1 MKKSVCILFTFLFGT
16 TIVQAQVKKN
26 LECTY
31 KIIVQ
36 DLTEDEL
43 NAIKDENIKTS
54 LINRLNESKKREFIL
69 KGNTQNAVFKETE
82 RMKSDKDKSLTATLV
97 SDQYYYDIKSE
108 QVYLFTEFSGTK
120 YLVSNSFSLYN
131 WNITNETKNIDGFK
145 CYKAKGTEII
155 NDFREKKSYTL
166 IAWFCPDL
174 PFKYGPER
182 YFGLPGLIFEAYTEN
197 SKEKYVL
204 KSISFSDE
212 ITEIIKPKGKVIT
225 DQEFTTIFNKTINSL
240 YQD

>member
-1 MKKSVCILFTFLFGT
+1 MKKSTYILLFFLGAAF
-16 TIVQAQVKKN
+16 VQAQIQKS
-26 LECTY
+26 LECSY

-36 DLTEDEL
+36 DLTEEEL
-43 NAIKDENIKTS
+43 NAIKGENIKTS

-69 KGNTQNAVFKETE
+69 KGNTLNAVFKETE
-82 RMKSDKDKSLTATLV
+82 RMRSDKDKSPTNHLG
-97 SDQYYYDIKSE
+97 SDQYYYDVKSE
-108 QVYLFTEFSGTK
+108 KVYLFTEFSGTK

-131 WNITNETKNIDGFK
+131 WEITNETKNIDGFK

-155 NDFREKKSYTL
+155 NDSREKKNYTL

-204 KSISFSDE
+204 KSIKFSDE
-212 ITEIIKPKGKVIT
+212 ITEIIKPKGKEIT
-225 DQEFTTIFNKTINSL
+225 EQEFTTIFNKTMNSL
-240 YQD
+240 YED